1 MYYLH
6 LVKLTLDE
14 RKTLTKVSTRT
25 TSHNQSP
32 KQAQASDTKEQEN
45 QQTRQKASCIAR
57 GENQFP
63 AVCINQI
70 TVVCIIGGES
80 EALGFH
86 QETTEE
92 SRNDKIGFV

>member
-6 LVKLTLDE
+6 LVKLALDE
-14 RKTLTKVSTRT
+14 RKTLTKVSTRK
-25 TSHNQSP
+25 TSHNHSP
-32 KQAQASDTKEQEN
+32 KQAQASDMKEQEN

-57 GENQFP
+57 GETQF
-63 AVCINQI
+63 ATVCINQL

-86 QETTEE
+86 QETMEE
-92 SRNDKIGFV
+92 